1 MNEFF
6 HYLMQSSGIL
16 AVFYVLYFLFLRNER
31 FFIEIRW
38 FLMLSIVLAVFLPL
52 VKIPYTVL
60 VEASSVNV
68 LNDLSVDKWITGTIP
83 EGISENRTSY
93 DIPQLLMRIYLS
105 ISLVLLI
112 RSSIKVWQ
120 IWSMIKGKE
129 FIVKDNCK
137 VILLDEK
144 IPAFSFF
151 GYVVISREEFENE
164 ALRNIF
170 IHEKVHALQKH
181 WIDLLLVEIL
191 SIIFWVN
198 PFVWLFQIA
207 IKQTHE
213 LLADDGVIA
222 RGFGI
227 GQYQAILIN
236 QLMGA
241 EVVGLANN
249 FNHSINKKRMIMM
262 SKEKGPK
269 IRRYKLLL
277 MIPVVAV
284 VLFFN
289 MKAIKVQAQDIEIV
303 EVQNNETVKISGL
316 ILKENNKPAAGVTII
331 VENSTIGTIS
341 DSEGKFELDVVKDA
355 NIIISFVGFQVKKM
369 AVEDFILNGNKE
381 NNYFLKI
388 KIKSQKG
395 EILPAE
401 GNDWSS
407 KGATKNKKIDPNEV
421 FVIVEKMPQFPGGQT
436 ALKKFIKESKVYPKA
451 AKENGIKGRVFV
463 TTIITKEGKI
473 GKTRVVRGVDP
484 SLDKEAIRVIKSM
497 PDWTPGMQNG
507 IAVNV
512 SYTIPVN
519 FGAGKEKT
527 EILKIKKKDGETF
540 INGKKAYTTVDDM
553 PNFPGGHLEIQKF
566 LARNTVYPKEAQ
578 EKGEQGSVFV
588 SFVIDKEGN
597 VSDSRVV
604 RGVAPSLDKEA
615 MRVVNLMPQWEPG
628 KKDGKPVNVM
638 YTVPINF
645 TLGKS
650 NDASIQ
656 IEKVKSE

>member
-1 MNEFF
+1 
-6 HYLMQSSGIL
+6 
-16 AVFYVLYFLFLRNER
+16 
-31 FFIEIRW
+31 
-38 FLMLSIVLAVFLPL
+38 MLSIVLAVFLPL

>member
-1 MNEFF
+1 
-6 HYLMQSSGIL
+6 
-16 AVFYVLYFLFLRNER
+16 
-31 FFIEIRW
+31 
-38 FLMLSIVLAVFLPL
+38 MLSIVLAVFLPL

-262 SKEKGPK
+262 SKEKSPK

-277 MIPVVAV
+277 MIPVVAA
-284 VLFFN
+284 VLVFN
-289 MKAIKVQAQDIEIV
+289 MKAIKVQAQDVEIV
-303 EVQNNETVKISGL
+303 EIQNKETVKISGL
-316 ILKENNKPAAGVTII
+316 ILAENNKPTAGVAIL
-331 VENSTIGTIS
+331 VENSTIGTVS
-341 DSEGKFELDVVKDA
+341 DSDGKFELDVVKDA
-355 NIIISFVGFQVKKM
+355 NIKISYVGFQTKKM

-407 KGATKNKKIDPNEV
+407 KGETKNKKFDPDEV
-421 FVIVEKMPQFPGGQT
+421 FVIVEKMPQFPGGRT
-436 ALKKFIKESKVYPKA
+436 ALKKFIKESTVYPKI

-463 TTIITKEGKI
+463 TFIITKEGKI

-507 IAVNV
+507 VAVNV
-512 SYTIPVN
+512 SYTFPVN

-540 INGKKAYTTVDDM
+540 INGKKAFTAVDDM

-588 SFVIDKEGN
+588 SFLIDKEGK
-597 VSDSRVV
+597 VSDTKIV

-615 MRVVNLMPQWEPG
+615 IRVVNLMPQWEPG
-628 KKDGKPVNVM
+628 KKDGKPVNVL

-645 TLGKS
+645 KLGNS

>member
-1 MNEFF
+1 
-6 HYLMQSSGIL
+6 
-16 AVFYVLYFLFLRNER
+16 
-31 FFIEIRW
+31 
-38 FLMLSIVLAVFLPL
+38 MLSIVLAVFLPL

-60 VEASSVNV
+60 VEASSVNI

-236 QLMGA
+236 QLMGV

-436 ALKKFIKESKVYPKA
+436 ALKKFIKESTVYPKA

-473 GKTRVVRGVDP
+473 GKTRVVRGVDS

-527 EILKIKKKDGETF
+527 ETLKIKKKDGETF
-540 INGKKAYTTVDDM
+540 INGKKAFTLVDDM
-553 PNFPGGHLEIQKF
+553 PKFPGGTSELQKF
-566 LARNTVYPKEAQ
+566 ISRSIIYPKAAQ
-578 EKGEQGSVFV
+578 EKGIQGRVFV
-588 SFVIDKEGN
+588 SFVIDKEGT

-615 MRVVNLMPQWEPG
+615 MRVVNLMPQWKPG
-628 KKDGKPVNVM
+628 KKDGKPVNVV
-638 YTVPINF
+638 YTVPIIFN
-645 TLGKS
+645 LGK
-650 NDASIQ
+650 N
-656 IEKVKSE
+656 